1 MSKMFNT
8 LYLSVCLWH
17 NFLISNVILFF
28 CFFDSNRLTFDK
40 AQLTR
45 PSWTPAVCGKVSPA
59 FSRYHCILYKMYPC
73 VNRLYP
79 TIPRLERI
87 AKQTVE
93 INGITIPKDMLIMVP
108 IYALHRDPEFWPEP
122 EEFKPERWRTKGERW
137 LRRSAQKNRGNIS
150 FKAVCSTIDSAS

>member
-1 MSKMFNT
+1 
-8 LYLSVCLWH
+8 
-17 NFLISNVILFF
+17 
-28 CFFDSNRLTFDK
+28 
-40 AQLTR
+40 
-45 PSWTPAVCGKVSPA
+45 
-59 FSRYHCILYKMYPC
+59 MYPC

-122 EEFKPERWRTKGERW
+122 EEFKPERWRTKGER
-137 LRRSAQKNRGNIS
+137 
-150 FKAVCSTIDSAS
+150 